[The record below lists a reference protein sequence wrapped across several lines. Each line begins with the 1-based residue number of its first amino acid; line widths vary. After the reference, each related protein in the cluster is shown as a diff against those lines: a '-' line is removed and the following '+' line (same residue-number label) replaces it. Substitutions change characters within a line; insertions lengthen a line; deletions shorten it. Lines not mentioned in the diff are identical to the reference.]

1 MRKSREN
8 MNPLKD
14 SSNNKKTDNSKNMRP
29 VKGSQRP
36 LKGTKHNKS
45 RILFST
51 IELVFE
57 VVLYFVDL

>member
-14 SSNNKKTDNSKNMRP
+14 SSNYKKTDNNKNMRP

-45 RILFST
+45 PILFCT
-51 IELVFE
+51 KLVFE
-57 VVLYFVDL
+57 VVLYFVNL